1 MSSSF
6 NDLLRAKAPVIVDRA
21 LALLGMRG
29 HDIRGYCLD
38 ETTRLVDF
46 VLAAKTMQRSA
57 LFVEYVVWV
66 ESVMKSRRTPLTL
79 LRAVVAE
86 IGQTA
91 EEIGG
96 DDAAAM
102 MSMVDEGLA
111 RIGSSVFPSIEPSS
125 APPSATASLSKTY
138 LELLLAAKR
147 KDAVDLINRALEE
160 GLSLEDIYLRVLQ
173 PAMREVGLL
182 WQMNQISV
190 AQEHYVSAATQL
202 IVSQLYPRLLDGPRH
217 GKMMIAG
224 SVESNLHEIGLRF
237 LCDIFELRGWD
248 THFYGANTPTQDL
261 LQTIRTNRPDIVAV
275 GATLSSQLPPL
286 VNFIKLMRNDPQ
298 TQQIPILVG
307 GAAFWG
313 HEDLWKE
320 MGADGFASDATR
332 AVALA
337 NELTGAV

>member
-1 MSSSF
+1 MSFSF
-6 NDLLRAKAPVIVDRA
+6 NDLLREKVPVIVDRA
-21 LALLGMRG
+21 LALLGIRG

-46 VLAAKTMQRSA
+46 VLAAHTMRRSM

-66 ESVMKSRRTPLTL
+66 ESLMKSRRSPLTL
-79 LRAVVAE
+79 LRAAVAE
-86 IGQTA
+86 IGQAA

-96 DDAAAM
+96 DDAAAV
-102 MSMVDEGLA
+102 MSMVAEGLS
-111 RIGSSVFPSIEPSS
+111 RIGSGLPSAVEPSS
-125 APPSATASLSKTY
+125 ASSSATASLSKTY

-147 KDAVDLINRALEE
+147 RDAVDLINRALDE
-160 GLSLEDIYLRVLQ
+160 GLLLEDIYLRVLQ
-173 PAMREVGLL
+173 PAMREVGRL
-182 WQMNQISV
+182 WQNNQISV

-261 LQTIRTNRPDIVAV
+261 LETIRMNRPDIVAV
-275 GATLSSQLPPL
+275 GATLASQLPPL
-286 VNFIKLMRNDPQ
+286 VNFVKLMRKDPD
-298 TQQIPILVG
+298 TKQIPILVG

-320 MGADGFASDATR
+320 MGADGFATDATS